1 MATIAQPIP
10 RAWESPSGLAGALT
24 TVDHKVIGV
33 RYIVTGFIFF
43 LLGGI
48 QALIMRSQLLT
59 PENTLISPQVY
70 NQIFTMHGTTMIFF
84 FATPILFGF
93 GNYLVPLMI
102 GARDMAFP
110 RLNAFGY
117 WVFLF
122 AGIFLYSSYLVG
134 MAPDGGWFSYV
145 PLTNYPASP
154 ELNIDFYALGLLFLG
169 ISTTAGAINFIVT
182 IFLLRAP
189 GMSIN
194 RLPLFCWTI
203 LATSFAV
210 VFAYPTL
217 NVANALL
224 ELDRKA
230 GAHFYDPAGG
240 GMVLLWQHLFWFFGH
255 PDVYIIFLPAA
266 GMVSEIV
273 STFSR
278 RPAVGYSLL
287 ALSSVATAIISF
299 GVWAHH
305 MFATGISPI
314 TASFFSAAT
323 LTITILGGIQI
334 FAWIAT
340 IWDGKPVW
348 RTPFLFVLGFLFT
361 FVIGGLSGVMFAVVP
376 FDQQITDSYFV
387 VAHFHYV
394 LIGGM
399 VFPLF
404 GAFYYWLPKI
414 TGRLLDERMGR
425 WTFWTIFL
433 GFNLTFFPMHISG
446 LLGMPRRIYTYLP
459 GLGFE
464 IPNVLSTIGAF
475 LLAAGILLFIVN
487 WAMSLR
493 NGEWAGDDPWKA
505 RTLEWATTSPPPVYN
520 FWLIST
526 VRSADPLWDGRSTV
540 HRPSP
545 SGVEAIAPKR
555 EGDAVVAAPT
565 TGNLPDVEHEG
576 RRFTDPEQRE
586 TIMTTPLDG
595 QPDAIMHIP
604 EDSYWPLVLAFGLL
618 VVTVG
623 LLVNLWTLAGLGGI
637 ISLVA
642 LVGWLWPEMP
652 RGEEGTV

>member
-1 MATIAQPIP
+1 MSTIAQPI
-10 RAWESPSGLAGALT
+10 RTAWEGPSGIVGALT
-24 TVDHKVIGV
+24 TVDHKEIGA
-33 RYIVTGFIFF
+33 RYITTGFIFF
-43 LLGGI
+43 LLGGL
-48 QALIMRSQLLT
+48 QALILRSQLAV
-59 PENTLISPQVY
+59 PDNTLISPTVY
-70 NQIFTMHGTTMIFF
+70 NQVFTMHGTTMIFF

-122 AGIFLYSSYLVG
+122 SGLFLYSSYLFG
-134 MAPDGGWFSYV
+134 MAPNGGWFNYV
-145 PLTNYPASP
+145 PLNAYAYSP

-182 IFLLRAP
+182 LFMLRAP

-194 RLPLFCWTI
+194 RMPLFCWTI

-217 NVANALL
+217 NIANLFL
-224 ELDRKA
+224 ELDRKI
-230 GAHFYDPAGG
+230 GTHFYDPAAGG
-240 GMVLLWQHLFWFFGH
+240 VVLLWQHLFWFFGH

-266 GMVSEIV
+266 GMVSEII
-273 STFSR
+273 STFSQR
-278 RPAVGYSLL
+278 SVVGYAFLV
-287 ALSSVATAIISF
+287 LSAMATAVLSF

-305 MFATGISPI
+305 MFATGIPPI
-314 TASFFSAAT
+314 TASFYSAAT
-323 LTITILGGIQI
+323 LTITIPAGIQI

-340 IWDGKPVW
+340 IWLGKPVW
-348 RTPFLFVLGFLFT
+348 RTAFLFILGFLFT
-361 FVIGGLSGVMFAVVP
+361 FVIGGLSGVMFGVVP

-414 TGRLLDERMGR
+414 TGRLLDERIGQ
-425 WTFWTIFL
+425 WNFWTIFI

-464 IPNVLSTIGAF
+464 IPNMLSTIGAF
-475 LLAAGILLFIVN
+475 LLAIGILLFMVN
-487 WAMSLR
+487 WAWSR
-493 NGEWAGDDPWKA
+493 KNGESAGDNPWNGG
-505 RTLEWATTSPPPVYN
+505 TLEWSTPSPPPVYN
-520 FWLIST
+520 FRLIPT
-526 VRSADPLWDGRSTV
+526 VRSADPLWDGRSIV
-540 HRPSP
+540 HSTADNAASMYPIRID
-545 SGVEAIAPKR
+545 EASIT
-555 EGDAVVAAPT
+555 E
-565 TGNLPDVEHEG
+565 LPADNRQEMAHEQC
-576 RRFTDPEQRE
+576 RYTDLDQRE
-586 TIMTTPLDG
+586 TTVTTPLDG
-595 QPDAIMHIP
+595 RPNAIMHIP
-604 EDSYWPLVLAFGLL
+604 EDSYWPLVVAIGLL
-618 VVTVG
+618 IAFIG
-623 LLVNLWTLAGLGGI
+623 LLVNLLLLTVLGVMISIGSLA
-637 ISLVA
+637 V
-642 LVGWLWPEMP
+642 WLWPEP
-652 RGEEGTV
+652 QHEEVATL